1 MQIIYVAYTILIL
14 ALLLSLLI
22 IRGRRRHLRLK
33 SECEA
38 AFSRIY
44 ATYPSPPSFEMSYSY
59 GYPAFKITF
68 ESKLQLE
75 TATYTGINKAFKR
88 EINALC
94 KELGSKER
102 PFTADSGVF
111 FTYQDTSQNPKKSHI
126 STPGHKINQ

>member
-1 MQIIYVAYTILIL
+1 MQAIYLEHSIPIL

-33 SECEA
+33 SACEA
-38 AFSRIY
+38 AFSRVY
-44 ATYPSPPSFEMSYSY
+44 ATHPSPPSFEMSYSY

-75 TATYTGINKAFKR
+75 TATHTGINKEFKR

-94 KELGSKER
+94 KGLGSKER

-111 FTYQDTSQNPKKSHI
+111 FTYQGWLEEQLSRVKSEQSQMK
-126 STPGHKINQ
+126 